1 MSDVSFIDA
10 VAERSGHLVQDV
22 ADLLDAAQVPA
33 TDTVAAAR
41 RLRVTRLA
49 FTGEKAGVSTGTINF
64 NQQFGD
70 GLWALTTEKNE
81 RGKTSIL
88 EITMWALRGQRK
100 SLQDDVRS
108 WLHTVAL
115 EGTIDG
121 EKFAVEFE
129 LADGEPRGIL
139 RFRGEQR
146 PFASDAA
153 FAATMSTFMMNEL
166 GFDTFRQWA
175 SNMGISTHGW
185 PLFSTVLYMP
195 HGVHQAVIGDR
206 TEAALAQRLVQLFI
220 GVPWARTSIA
230 CQAALKQA
238 QAEASEL
245 QGSKRAVQDAAKQVV
260 EQRTVE
266 LESARAKLAELPE
279 GLPEEQ
285 QIEAARAAWLSLID
299 QHGEAE
305 GQQREAKRE
314 ADATRREATR
324 RKKQFTDMTE
334 AAIAERLFQGL
345 DPSTCP
351 RCLTPIDASRKQAEV
366 DTHECAVCSHQIDV
380 DGHMRIGATAVDG
393 EEDEPGTPE
402 ELQSLVVQAEKAAAA
417 EQARFEELSERTES
431 LAQELAAAKS
441 RVDLHAS
448 QMDYVEQR
456 RTLET
461 KVAALEAVI
470 ADLVSLATDA
480 SVRSAPEPSLEHR
493 LEVLKAAE
501 REAKDRVKDEAAE
514 VMKQING
521 AILDLAQ
528 RFGLENLQDVR
539 LDFGARL
546 KLTKGGV
553 DDWFSKQT
561 PGEKLRLR
569 IAVIVALLRVAHSN
583 GKGRHP
589 GLLLIDSIGAEE
601 TEPTDLSSFMQE
613 LRDVAD
619 ETGIEIIVASARPEI
634 LEHVPEGQR
643 VSAEGEDYLW

>member
-1 MSDVSFIDA
+1 MTGVSFIDA
-10 VAERSGHLVQDV
+10 VAERSGHPVQDV
-22 ADLLDAAQVPA
+22 ADLLDVAQVPT

-41 RLRVTRLA
+41 RLRVTRVA
-49 FTGEKAGVSTGTINF
+49 FTGEKAGVSTDTIQF

-88 EITMWALRGQRK
+88 EIATWALRGQRK

-108 WLHTVAL
+108 WLHTVVL
-115 EGTIDG
+115 EGAID
-121 EKFAVEFE
+121 EEQFAVEFE
-129 LADGEPRGIL
+129 LADGEPKGAL
-139 RFRGEQR
+139 KCKGEQR
-146 PFASDAA
+146 PFSSDAA
-153 FAATMSTFMMNEL
+153 FAATMSAFMMDEL

-175 SNMGISTHGW
+175 NNMGVSTHGW
-185 PLFSTVLYMP
+185 LLFSTVLYMP

-206 TEAALAQRLVQLFI
+206 TEAGLAQRLVQLFI

-238 QAEASEL
+238 QAEGKER
-245 QGSKRAVQDAAKQVV
+245 QGRKQAVQDAASQVV
-260 EQRTVE
+260 EQRKLE
-266 LESARAKLAELPE
+266 LESARSGLAELPQ
-279 GLPEEQ
+279 GIPEEQ
-285 QIEAARAAWLSLID
+285 QIEVARAAWLDLID
-299 QHGEAE
+299 QHGEAVS
-305 GQQREAKRE
+305 QQREANRE
-314 ADATRREATR
+314 ADATRREAKR

-351 RCLTPIDASRKQAEV
+351 RCLTPIDANRKQAEV
-366 DTHECAVCSHQIDV
+366 DTHECAVCSHQIGV
-380 DGHMRIGATAVDG
+380 DPHMRIDGTGVDG
-393 EEDEPGTPE
+393 EEDERGTLE
-402 ELQSLVVQAEKAAAA
+402 ELQRLVVQAEEAAAA
-417 EQARFEELSERTES
+417 EQARSEALRERTES
-431 LAQELAAAKS
+431 LTQELVAAKS
-441 RVDLHAS
+441 LVDLHAS
-448 QMDYVEQR
+448 QMAHVEQR
-456 RTLET
+456 RALET
-461 KVAALEAVI
+461 KIAALVAVI
-470 ADLVSLATDA
+470 ADMVNLADDVPESSLSD
-480 SVRSAPEPSLEHR
+480 PNLE
-493 LEVLKAAE
+493 LKIEILRAAE
-501 REAKDRVKDEAAE
+501 REARNRVKDQSAE
-514 VMKQING
+514 VMEKING

-528 RFGLENLQDVR
+528 RFGLENLQDVQ

-601 TEPTDLSSFMQE
+601 TEPADLSSFMQE

-634 LEHVPEGQR
+634 LKHVPAGQR